1 MVRTSR
7 RCCCAGA
14 ADAASTSAPRLLAV
28 LGARASAV
36 LVEEF
41 AGAGEAGAYFC
52 NAVAEVV
59 LGEDA
64 RLVHGCEATTTSSH
78 SMPGDQSS
86 W

>member
-1 MVRTSR
+1 M
-7 RCCCAGA
+7 
-14 ADAASTSAPRLLAV
+14 STSAPRLLTV
-28 LGARASAV
+28 LGARTSAV

-64 RLVHGCEATTTSSH
+64 RLMHGCGPEPPRAVPCIRRSE
-78 SMPGDQSS
+78 QSGS
-86 W
+86 PLI